1 MATLFEAYVTNAGK
15 YSEGQLVGE
24 TLKFPTTAQEVEA
37 LLKRIGV
44 DGVRYQEIFITS
56 FDGDVLGLYDHLSE
70 YENLDEL
77 NHLACLLSE
86 LTSSELETLEAVLD
100 SGDHCSSVRD
110 IINLTQ
116 NLDCY
121 GFYPGVSDEET
132 LGRIYVD
139 DLEMLDVPDQVKP
152 YFDYE
157 AYGRDVCIHENG
169 HFAPGG
175 YVVKESDHFVEVYH
189 GLQDIPKEHKV
200 FSFPKL
206 SIRAASKKVTLIS
219 YWDVSTETPR
229 YFFSASADC
238 SIRTGSSISFPP
250 IIVIPELLSLF
261 ASAPPTAL
269 VFAAA
274 VSVPVSACTTSMISC
289 LASESS
295 CSRAAAGT
303 SVSAGIPDFP
313 QPVSIAAVSPASN
326 KVLHNMLIFICI
338 ILLMIMNY

>member
-1 MATLFEAYVTNAGK
+1 MAVIEAYVTNLGK
-15 YSEGQLVGE
+15 YNEGELASEP
-24 TLKFPTTAQEVEA
+24 LKFPTTTEEVQA

-44 DGVRYQEIFITS
+44 DNIQYEEIFIADY
-56 FDGDVLGLYDHLSE
+56 DGDLPELNACLGE
-70 YENLDEL
+70 YESIDEL

-157 AYGRDVCIHENG
+157 AYGRDACIHENG

-206 SIRAASKKVTLIS
+206 SIREQMAAYQEII
-219 YWDVSTETPR
+219 D
-229 YFFSASADC
+229 
-238 SIRTGSSISFPP
+238 GSSL
-250 IIVIPELLSLF
+250 EGYRQ
-261 ASAPPTAL
+261 
-269 VFAAA
+269 
-274 VSVPVSACTTSMISC
+274 MQKKD
-289 LASESS
+289 
-295 CSRAAAGT
+295 RG
-303 SVSAGIPDFP
+303 DR
-313 QPVSIAAVSPASN
+313 
-326 KVLHNMLIFICI
+326 
-338 ILLMIMNY
+338 

>member
-157 AYGRDVCIHENG
+157 AYVHRTNNGKRISQYTCSQYSKVPVGKLCTTQHRINEDVVLSLVSEMLK
-169 HFAPGG
+169 AM
-175 YVVKESDHFVEVYH
+175 V
-189 GLQDIPKEHKV
+189 V
-200 FSFPKL
+200 FSTMDSGSEKSHPLPSSGCGWLFSPLWRK
-206 SIRAASKKVTLIS
+206 SPRTLPTFF
-219 YWDVSTETPR
+219 VSWR
-229 YFFSASADC
+229 
-238 SIRTGSSISFPP
+238 
-250 IIVIPELLSLF
+250 
-261 ASAPPTAL
+261 
-269 VFAAA
+269 
-274 VSVPVSACTTSMISC
+274 
-289 LASESS
+289 
-295 CSRAAAGT
+295 
-303 SVSAGIPDFP
+303 
-313 QPVSIAAVSPASN
+313 SPA
-326 KVLHNMLIFICI
+326 LR
-338 ILLMIMNY
+338 